1 MLFMLLLFLTNVLA
15 ALINTA
21 GLFGLQSRLFIDF
34 NLILGYFFAFLQRLS
49 CLLFSL
55 FWNRLNNLLL

>member
-34 NLILGYFFAFLQRLS
+34 NLILGYFFAFLQGLS